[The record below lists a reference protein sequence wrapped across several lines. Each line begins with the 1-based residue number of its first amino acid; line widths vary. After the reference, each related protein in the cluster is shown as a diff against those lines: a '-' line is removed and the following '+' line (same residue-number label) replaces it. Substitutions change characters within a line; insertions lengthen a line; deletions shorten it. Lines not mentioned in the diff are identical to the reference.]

1 MTKWL
6 VSLRTPTAYKK
17 PIQPANMPIAG
28 GNLVQS
34 RESPLKNDHRPIPVQ
49 ADRMLADLQTIRQFG
64 ACGNGV
70 VRRAYSENDIASR
83 VWLADRME
91 KAGLEVS
98 VDAMGNVFGIPPG
111 DGPCLLLGSHTDTQP
126 EGGWLDGVYGVIVAL
141 EVARASIEAGGPRI
155 ACVSFQDEEGSFT
168 PLTGSRVWTGSLA
181 QEIADTLVDDAG
193 TPLAVARQ
201 KRGALPAAREVSP
214 SLFSGF
220 IEMHIEQG
228 PVLDRT
234 GEKIGVVDS
243 IVGIRGQRITFTGEQ
258 NHAGTTPMQM
268 RRDAFQGM
276 VRFVTRL
283 NDRFKDIVGPTTVW
297 TIGQASVHP
306 NATSIV
312 PGKVDFWVQWR
323 DGDDALLDRMHEI
336 IDATAVD
343 IASEMQLAC
352 EITSYS
358 KIAPT
363 LCSPAYIAAMS
374 EAAEARA
381 PGRWRVMPSGALH
394 DAANVSMH
402 MPMGMMFVPSINGI
416 SHNFDEDTAVPDLE
430 IGLEVFA
437 EAIARIAAG

>member
-1 MTKWL
+1 
-6 VSLRTPTAYKK
+6 
-17 PIQPANMPIAG
+17 
-28 GNLVQS
+28 
-34 RESPLKNDHRPIPVQ
+34 LKNDHRAIPVQ

-70 VRRAYSENDIASR
+70 VRRAYSDLDIASR
-83 VWLADRME
+83 VWLARRME
-91 KAGLEVS
+91 EAGLEVS

-168 PLTGSRVWTGSLA
+168 PSTGSRVWTGSLT
-181 QEIADTLVDDAG
+181 QEVADTLVDDAG

-201 KRGALPAAREVSP
+201 KRGALPVAREVSP

-220 IEMHIEQG
+220 VEMHIEQG

-243 IVGIRGQRITFTGEQ
+243 IVGIRGQRVTFTGEQ

-276 VRFVTRL
+276 VRFVTVL
-283 NDRFKDIVGPTTVW
+283 NDRFKDVVGPTTVW
-297 TIGQASVHP
+297 TIGQANVHP

-336 IDATAVD
+336 IDASAAD
-343 IASEMQLAC
+343 IAAEMQLTC
-352 EITSYS
+352 EISSYS

-363 LCSPAYIAAMS
+363 LCFPAYIAAMS

-394 DAANVSMH
+394 DAANVSVH

-416 SHNFDEDTAVPDLE
+416 SHNFDEDTAIPDLE